1 MKKKMIIPLFALF
14 LVMCKVKYEVKY
26 DFPKEMLPHVKEQYS
41 AQCEKGKIL
50 WDMNCARCHNTTVKK
65 KVIVPD
71 FKEAQLRGYELRVAN
86 AKHES
91 NLPDSLVTEEELSI
105 IMTFLRYKK
114 RNDPAQ

>member
-1 MKKKMIIPLFALF
+1 MKKKLVILLTGFAV
-14 LVMCKVKYEVKY
+14 VMCKVKYEVKY
-26 DFPKEMLPHVKEQYS
+26 DFPKEMLPHVKEQYF

-50 WDMNCARCHNTTVKK
+50 WDQNCSRCHNTIVKK

-86 AKHES
+86 AKHER

-114 RNDPAQ
+114 RNNQTH

>member
-1 MKKKMIIPLFALF
+1 MKKKLLILLIGLVF
-14 LVMCKVKYEVKY
+14 VMCKVKYEVKY
-26 DFPKEMLPHVKEQYS
+26 DFPKEMLPHVKEQYAS
-41 AQCEKGKIL
+41 QCEKGKVL
-50 WDMNCARCHNTTVKK
+50 WDQNCARCHNTVVNK

-71 FKEAQLRGYELRVAN
+71 FKEAQLKGYELRVAN

-114 RNDPAQ
+114 RNNSTP